1 MIYSVFSFKFYT
13 FKVYTVLALIAML
26 AACHSTHPPMA
37 APEQSPRI
45 GQFRVVTLNTGS
57 GTSVEM
63 PAKSNAGF
71 GPEQST
77 LADQWYGNGL
87 AWPAFIEEIQHFFK
101 KIDPDL
107 VGLQEIFYSGHCP
120 EIPQAA
126 REDFVCENWQP
137 GEPTVAELILG
148 EAYQIACHPGRPDKC
163 LAVHRR
169 LGEFIDCD
177 QSFCLEGLN
186 RLDEGYCG
194 RGGRIAGT
202 RIQLK
207 TGGKLSV
214 VHLHTSSGASLTEAR
229 CRSRQI
235 KAAFTSDKT
244 APEFGLVLGDFNT
257 DPGRLAWVDPAAR
270 TLARQARPPSHYRF
284 ISEFGFF
291 TRPTFLGFLNIDHVL
306 AAGMEG
312 ECWYPGRTPG
322 KPPISKNTYLDHTAI
337 VCDVKPYR

>member
-1 MIYSVFSFKFYT
+1 MIGSPFSLKLYAGL
-13 FKVYTVLALIAML
+13 VLVLL
-26 AACHSTHPPMA
+26 LTTCHSTYPPLA
-37 APEQSPRI
+37 APEQSPEL

-57 GTSVEM
+57 GKAVKAAAEE
-63 PAKSNAGF
+63 NAGF
-71 GPEQST
+71 GPEQSA

-87 AWPAFIEEIQHFFK
+87 AWSAFIEEVQQFFK
-101 KIDPDL
+101 HVDPDI

-120 EIPQAA
+120 GIPRAA
-126 REDFVCENWQP
+126 RKDFVCEHWQP
-137 GEPTVAELILG
+137 GDRTVAELILG
-148 EAYQIACHPGRPDKC
+148 DAYQIACHPGRPDKC

-177 QSFCLEGLN
+177 QSFCLEGLTS
-186 RLDEGYCG
+186 LDDGYCG
-194 RGGRIAGT
+194 RGGRTAGT
-202 RIQLK
+202 QIQLK

-235 KAAFTSDKT
+235 KAAFTGDKT
-244 APEFGLVLGDFNT
+244 PPEFGLILGDFNT
-257 DPGRLAWVDPAAR
+257 DPGRLTWVDPSSR

-284 ISEFGFF
+284 ISDVGLF

-322 KPPISKNTYLDHTAI
+322 KPPISKNTYLDHTAV